1 MMLWMEALGIT
12 RLGEGRTVRASQIRV
27 FKVPTHWST
36 AICTLQ
42 QSLLTVDVSVDS
54 GRGAPGLQKMTGS
67 AGARPDMNR
76 GDPKFYTAKRTLISR
91 FKLYLFAPR
100 DEIKIEFY
108 LISTAISGK
117 KI

>member
-1 MMLWMEALGIT
+1 MEALGIT
-12 RLGEGRTVRASQIRV
+12 RLGEKADRESPANSGFQGTYTSADRDM
-27 FKVPTHWST
+27 F
-36 AICTLQ
+36 
-42 QSLLTVDVSVDS
+42 TVDVSVEA
-54 GRGAPGLQKMTGS
+54 GRGSGLPKMTGS
-67 AGARPDMNR
+67 AGAHQPDLNR
-76 GDPKFYTAKRTLISR
+76 GDQKFYTAKRTLISR